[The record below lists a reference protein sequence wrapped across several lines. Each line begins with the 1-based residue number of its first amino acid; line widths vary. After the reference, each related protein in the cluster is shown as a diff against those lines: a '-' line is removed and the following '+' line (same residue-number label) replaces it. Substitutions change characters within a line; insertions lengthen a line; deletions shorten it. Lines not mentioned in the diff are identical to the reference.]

1 MTISAEST
9 AAVTRTFIMV
19 TIAGALVAWDIG
31 FDYGAFETVS
41 YRRFFTVFVVS
52 TVVLI
57 ATVVRNDETFATSP
71 VSRVV
76 LGLPLAYF
84 VADLLFLTV
93 SQTVVFLL
101 NVAIFITFP
110 YTLYVIARLL
120 DRDFLTLPR
129 REQLVAA
136 AVVLLLG
143 FAGYY
148 IGYENHRF
156 LSCSDF
162 ERVGDYQPENCT
174 P

>member
-1 MTISAEST
+1 M
-9 AAVTRTFIMV
+9 MV

-31 FDYGAFETVS
+31 FDYGAFGTVS

-52 TVVLI
+52 TVVLV

-71 VSRVV
+71 TSRLI

-93 SQTVVFLL
+93 SETVVSLL
-101 NVAIFITFP
+101 NLAIFITFP

-120 DRDFLTLPR
+120 DQDFFTLPR
-129 REQLVAA
+129 REQLIAA
-136 AVVLLLG
+136 AVVLVLG
-143 FAGYY
+143 LAGYY

-156 LSCSDF
+156 LNCGDF
-162 ERVGDYQPENCT
+162 ELIGDYQPPNCT